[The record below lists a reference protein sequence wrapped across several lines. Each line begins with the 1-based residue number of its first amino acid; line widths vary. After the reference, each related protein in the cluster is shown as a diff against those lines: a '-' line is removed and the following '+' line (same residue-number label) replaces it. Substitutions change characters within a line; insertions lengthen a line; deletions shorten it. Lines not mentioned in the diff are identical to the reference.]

1 MRTFSLTR
9 LWQMYEEA
17 PDNVFWR
24 HDVDVSLP
32 AALQMAR
39 MEQALEV
46 ESTYYLMPTSPFY
59 TVEEAGDAADELR
72 AFGRRIGVH
81 IDLRHMSLKSILD
94 GSFRGVPVSFHCP
107 NEYMLWA
114 DFGQFENA
122 YAKRWKG
129 WYVSDSRGRFAI
141 QEPEEL
147 FLLAEGHEV
156 QVNLHP
162 EWWFVPR
169 WFDGIEDD
177 VYEDFFRESKRE
189 LVAA

>member
-1 MRTFSLTR
+1 MRDFSLVR

-32 AALQMAR
+32 AALRMAR
-39 MEQALEV
+39 MEHALRV
-46 ESTYYLMPTSPFY
+46 ESTYYLMGTSPFY
-59 TVEEAGDAADELR
+59 TVAEAGDAADELR
-72 AFGRRIGVH
+72 ALGRRIGIHV
-81 IDLRHMSLKSILD
+81 DLRHTSLKSVLD
-94 GSFRGVPVSFHCP
+94 GSFRDVPVSFHCP
-107 NEYMLWA
+107 NEHMLWA

-122 YAKRWKG
+122 YAKRWQG
-129 WYVSDSRGRFAI
+129 WYVSDSRGRFAV

-147 FLLAEGHEV
+147 FLLADGHEV

-177 VYEDFFRESKRE
+177 VYEDFFHESKQE